1 MATITTAGRRI
12 LPLSGYRR
20 LSVYGVAVILLILA
34 VYFMNNMTAIS
45 KYTGASFVKFTHK
58 KQSGYWRTLLPDV
71 DSAKNVFRGFS
82 RESVLWARNASKLYE
97 ESNSFQQ
104 SGFDTPELSEEL
116 NKENITA
123 SQTDADK
130 LDQTVH
136 IFRDTDGS
144 PQEDVHL
151 TKDSEESPE
160 EDLGKLAQNKSES
173 IKQR

>member
-1 MATITTAGRRI
+1 MATITTAGRRV
-12 LPLSGYRR
+12 LLLSGYRR

-34 VYFMNNMTAIS
+34 AFLMTNRIGVS
-45 KYTGASFVKFTHK
+45 KHTGASFVKFIHKTH
-58 KQSGYWRTLLPDV
+58 
-71 DSAKNVFRGFS
+71 S
-82 RESVLWARNASKLYE
+82 RESLVWWARNASKLYE
-97 ESNSFQQ
+97 ESNGFQQ
-104 SGFDTPELSEEL
+104 PGFDTPELSEKL

-123 SQTDADK
+123 SQSDADK

-151 TKDSEESPE
+151 TKDSEESAE

-173 IKQR
+173 INQR